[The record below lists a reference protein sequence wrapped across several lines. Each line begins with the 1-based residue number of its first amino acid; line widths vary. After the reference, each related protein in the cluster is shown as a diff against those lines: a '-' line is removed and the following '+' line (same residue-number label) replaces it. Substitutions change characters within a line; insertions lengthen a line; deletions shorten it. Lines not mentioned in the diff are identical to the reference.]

1 MCDRHVLFS
10 LVYELW
16 SIDVFCD
23 RIVYCETVKY
33 YVYSLVQ

>member
-1 MCDRHVLFS
+1 MCYRYVLFS

-23 RIVYCETVKY
+23 GIVYCETVKG